1 MGQPITV
8 VEKPSSRTGI
18 VRYEINRSLTGMG
31 HERYAAGEEVVG
43 DAPAD
48 ELARRL
54 LALGGIAGVHV
65 NANVVT
71 IELADHDTE
80 GIADVIADQ
89 VAAGIDV
96 VTDGEVR
103 RENYIHY
110 HCRHLTGF
118 DFEHRAEETMRGVL
132 PVVLPT
138 ITGPVAATEPFL
150 PHDWRVAQA
159 VTDRPVKVTIP
170 GPLTITDSTVDR
182 HYGDRSAL
190 VADLAVALNAEVRA
204 LAEAGCTHIQVDEPV
219 FARRVGDALAFGI
232 DALATCF
239 DGVPDSV
246 TRTVHCCCGY
256 PRFLDD
262 EEYEKAPPSAYLEI
276 AEAVDAVRID
286 RFSLEDAHRPND
298 LADLLPR
305 FRDTTVILGCV
316 AIARSRLETV
326 DEVATRLAEAL
337 RHIDR
342 ERLVAA
348 PDCGLGYLGRD
359 LALAKLRVLTEAAA
373 RV

>member
-1 MGQPITV
+1 MASTSPLPTTV
-8 VEKPSSRTGI
+8 IGAFPKPDYVPVSDWFD
-18 VRYEINRSLTGMG
+18 LPDLD
-31 HERYAAGEEVVG
+31 YAARW
-43 DAPAD
+43 AD
-48 ELARRL
+48 EMSA
-54 LALGGIAGVHV
+54 AGDD
-65 NANVVT
+65 A
-71 IELADHDTE
+71 E
-80 GIADVIADQ
+80 GSFVRAAADVIADQ

-337 RHIDR
+337 RHILFLDSYSSAPIPR
-342 ERLVAA
+342 RLLLGAYSWA
-348 PDCGLGYLGRD
+348 PTPR
-359 LALAKLRVLTEAAA
+359 
-373 RV
+373 

>member
-1 MGQPITV
+1 MEPCLLATVMGAFP
-8 VEKPSSRTGI
+8 KPDYVPVSDWFDLSDRD
-18 VRYEINRSLTGMG
+18 
-31 HERYAAGEEVVG
+31 YAARW
-43 DAPAD
+43 AD
-48 ELARRL
+48 EMEAAGDEAEALFAR
-54 LALGGIAGVHV
+54 AA
-65 NANVVT
+65 A
-71 IELADHDTE
+71 E
-80 GIADVIADQ
+80 VIAAQ
-89 VAAGIDV
+89 VDAGIDV

-132 PVVLPT
+132 PVVLPV
-138 ITGPVAATEPFL
+138 IVGPVVATESFL

-159 VTDRPVKVTIP
+159 ATDHPVKVTIP
-170 GPLTITDSTVDR
+170 GPLTITDSVVDR
-182 HYGDRSAL
+182 HYGDRAAL
-190 VADLAVALNAEVRA
+190 VADLAVAINAEVRA
-204 LAEAGCTHIQVDEPV
+204 LADAGCIHIQVDEPV
-219 FARRVGDALAFGI
+219 FARRVDDALDFGV

-239 DGVPDSV
+239 AGVPDPV

-256 PRFLDD
+256 PRHLDD
-262 EEYEKAPPSAYLEI
+262 DDYEKAPPSAYLDI
-276 AEAVDAVRID
+276 AEAVDAAPID

-305 FRDTTVILGCV
+305 FQQTTVILGCV
-316 AIARSRLETV
+316 AIARSRVETV
-326 DEVATRLAEAL
+326 DEVADRLAEAL

-359 LALAKLRVLTEAAA
+359 LAVQKLRVLTEAAS

>member
-1 MGQPITV
+1 MASTSPLPTTV
-8 VEKPSSRTGI
+8 IGAFPKPDYVPVSDWFD
-18 VRYEINRSLTGMG
+18 LPDLD
-31 HERYAAGEEVVG
+31 YAARW
-43 DAPAD
+43 AD
-48 ELARRL
+48 EMSA
-54 LALGGIAGVHV
+54 AGDD
-65 NANVVT
+65 A
-71 IELADHDTE
+71 E
-80 GIADVIADQ
+80 GSFVRAAADVIADQ

-219 FARRVGDALAFGI
+219 FARRVDDALAFGI

-359 LALAKLRVLTEAAA
+359 LALAKLRVLIEAAA